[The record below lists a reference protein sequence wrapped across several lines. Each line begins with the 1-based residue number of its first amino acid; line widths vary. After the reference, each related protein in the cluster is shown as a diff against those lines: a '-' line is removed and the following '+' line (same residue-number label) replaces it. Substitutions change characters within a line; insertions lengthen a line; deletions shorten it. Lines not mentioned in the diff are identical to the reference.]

1 MNKTENIGQFER
13 ELEES
18 LEGMLADGPMLAA
31 LGRVPGLEDMA
42 EDAGRKLDAYEAAL
56 VKLRRAVKDRGI

>member
-1 MNKTENIGQFER
+1 MNKTKNIGQFER

-31 LGRVPGLEDMA
+31 LGRAPGLEAMA

-56 VKLRRAVKDRGI
+56 VTLRRAVKDRNL

>member
-1 MNKTENIGQFER
+1 MGQFEK

-31 LGRVPGLEDMA
+31 LRRVPGLEELA

-56 VKLRRAVKDRGI
+56 VALRNAAKEKSL